1 MRQQDRGRVSLAH
14 LPLPLFTATMG
25 LAGLALVWYRSQ
37 ALWGWPGAVGDGIAL
52 LAAAS
57 FVAMALAYGL
67 KGLLYPRA
75 AWGEIAHPV
84 LINFLPAVPISL
96 VLLGG
101 LSAGTEPLST
111 ILWGS
116 GAALQLIVVL
126 AIVTSWTLPQM
137 ELASLNPVWY
147 IPAVGNVVVPITAA
161 QAGYPE
167 IGWFFFSVGIFFWL
181 ILMTLIYYRL
191 ICAPN
196 LPEFLLPT
204 LFILL
209 AAPAAAYLAWV
220 ALMDG
225 GEPGIVG
232 RLLYY
237 KALFTFLLLLIR
249 VPRLVRV
256 PYYPSWWG
264 YTFPLA
270 AFSMA
275 SQHFTQAYFGPAA
288 SLAVMVLVAATT
300 LVIGIVFVATVIK
313 LGSGALLR
321 PHG

>member
-1 MRQQDRGRVSLAH
+1 MSQQDRGRVSLAH

-25 LAGLALVWYRSQ
+25 LAGLAMLWYRSQ
-37 ALWGWPGAVGDGIAL
+37 ALWGWPGAVGDGAAA

-57 FVAMALAYGL
+57 FVAMLLAYGV
-67 KGLLYPRA
+67 KGALHPRA

-84 LINFLPAVPISL
+84 LINFVPAVSISL

-101 LSAGTEPLST
+101 LVAGTEPLST

-116 GAALQLIVVL
+116 GAVLQLIVVL
-126 AIVTSWTLPQM
+126 AIVTSWTLRQL
-137 ELASLNPVWY
+137 ELEALNPVWF
-147 IPAVGNVVVPITAA
+147 IPAVGNVVVPIPAA
-161 QAGYPE
+161 QAGYME
-167 IGWFFFSVGIFFWL
+167 VAWFFFSVGIFFWL

-191 ICAPN
+191 IFAPN

-209 AAPAAAYLAWV
+209 APPAAAYLAWI

-232 RLLYY
+232 RMLYY

-249 VPRLVRV
+249 VPRLLRV

-275 SQHFTQAYFGPAA
+275 SQHFAQAYLGPAA
-288 SLAVMVLVAATT
+288 SLAVMVLVLVTT
-300 LVIGIVFVATVIK
+300 LVIATVFVATVVK
-313 LGSGALLR
+313 VGSGALLR

>member
-1 MRQQDRGRVSLAH
+1 MSQQDRGRVSLAH

-25 LAGLALVWYRSQ
+25 LAGLAMLWYRSQ
-37 ALWGWPGAVGDGIAL
+37 ALWGWPGAVGDGAAA

-57 FVAMALAYGL
+57 FVAMLLAYGV
-67 KGLLYPRA
+67 KGALHPRA

-84 LINFLPAVPISL
+84 LINFVPAVSISL

-101 LSAGTEPLST
+101 LVAGTEPLST

-116 GAALQLIVVL
+116 GAVLQLIVVL
-126 AIVTSWTLPQM
+126 AIVTSWTLRQL
-137 ELASLNPVWY
+137 ELEALNPVWF
-147 IPAVGNVVVPITAA
+147 IPAVGNVVVPIPAA
-161 QAGYPE
+161 QAGYME
-167 IGWFFFSVGIFFWL
+167 VAWFFFSVGIFFWL

-191 ICAPN
+191 IFAPN

-209 AAPAAAYLAWV
+209 APPAAAYLAWI

-232 RLLYY
+232 RMLYY